1 MSRKTTVITYITSR
15 VSYEVASSVQD
26 KLKKDFPIEFYRV
39 EDFATLYKLLGDPE
53 YHTDF
58 ISVDLDDA
66 YRLSETSV
74 FELINSLATMIKITN
89 RPTRILLI
97 VGHDTPPNLI
107 KEIIS
112 FPAVAGFTL
121 RTGGDIGYEDHKIV
135 IQNFLDNNFEIPK
148 KVQDIMNPKRKSIS
162 DDKEISLTPRQ
173 QQIFRMVTDRGA
185 SNKVIAK
192 MLNISE
198 STVKLHMSCILKKFK
213 VKNRTQLA
221 VFSRQ
226 QDPTNKAQ
234 SMPK

>member
-1 MSRKTTVITYITSR
+1 MDHKIKIFTYITSR
-15 VSYEVASSVQD
+15 VSDEIASNMQD
-26 KLKKDFPIEFYRV
+26 RLKQDLPIDFFRV
-39 EDFATLYKLLGDPE
+39 NNFATLFKLLSDPE
-53 YHTDF
+53 YYTDF

-89 RPTRILLI
+89 RPVRILLI
-97 VGHDTPPNLI
+97 VGHDTPSNLI

-112 FPAVAGFTL
+112 FPAIVGFTL

-135 IQNFLDNNFEIPK
+135 IQNILDENFEIPK
-148 KVQDIMNPKRKSIS
+148 KVQDIIHPKRKSIS
-162 DDKEISLTPRQ
+162 DDKEILLTPRQ
-173 QQIFRMVTDRGA
+173 QQIFRMVTDRGS

-198 STVKLHMSCILKKFK
+198 STVKLHMSCILKKYK

-226 QDPTNKAQ
+226 QDQTNKAQ

>member
-1 MSRKTTVITYITSR
+1 MDHKIKIFTYITSR
-15 VSYEVASSVQD
+15 ISDEIATSMGD
-26 KLKKDFPIEFYRV
+26 RLKKDLPVDFFRV
-39 EDFATLYKLLGDPE
+39 NSFATLFKLLSDPQ

-66 YRLSETSV
+66 YNISETSV
-74 FELINSLATMIKITN
+74 FELINSLATMLKITN
-89 RPTRILLI
+89 RHVRILLI
-97 VGHDTPPNLI
+97 VGHDTPSSLI
-107 KEIIS
+107 KEMIS
-112 FPAVAGFTL
+112 FPAIVGFTL

-135 IQNFLDNNFEIPK
+135 LQNILNENFEIPK
-148 KVQDIMNPKRKSIS
+148 KVQDIIHPKRKSIS
-162 DDKEISLTPRQ
+162 DDKEILLTPRQ

-198 STVKLHMSCILKKFK
+198 STVKLHMSCILKKYK

-226 QDPTNKAQ
+226 QDQTNKAQ

>member
-1 MSRKTTVITYITSR
+1 MS
-15 VSYEVASSVQD
+15 
-26 KLKKDFPIEFYRV
+26 
-39 EDFATLYKLLGDPE
+39 DPQ

-66 YRLSETSV
+66 YNISETSV
-74 FELINSLATMIKITN
+74 FELVNSLSTMLKITN
-89 RPTRILLI
+89 RHVRLLLI
-97 VGHDTPPNLI
+97 VGHDTPSSLI
-107 KEIIS
+107 KEMIS
-112 FPAVAGFTL
+112 FPAIVGFTL
-121 RTGGDIGYEDHKIV
+121 RTGGDIGYEDHKV
-135 IQNFLDNNFEIPK
+135 VLQNILDENFEIPK
-148 KVQDIMNPKRKSIS
+148 KVQDIIHPKRKSIS
-162 DDKEISLTPRQ
+162 DDKEILLTPRQ

-198 STVKLHMSCILKKFK
+198 STVKLHMSCILKKYK

-226 QDPTNKAQ
+226 QDQTNKAQ